1 MKNIVIIG
9 AGPGGLAAGLILS
22 SKGYTVTIYEK
33 DTVIGGRSKRVLE
46 NGFMFSLGPSF
57 VVYLDAYKWLFKEA
71 GLDFDK
77 EVAYKRLD
85 PIYQIN
91 KKDETWQLPGDF
103 EVLKKD
109 IDQKFGELAAY
120 KKFMEKE
127 EKTVNAMHPVMLTPF
142 HSRLSLLSK
151 NVINFGKFIGIDKVK
166 TKINKTFKSDIL
178 KDSMQFQTKYLGM
191 TPDETPG
198 FFTMLSYLEH
208 ALGIYHIDGGVPKLM
223 DIMASHIK
231 KNGGTIHLNT
241 PVQKIVS
248 ENKKATGVIVNDT
261 LINADHI
268 VVNADAPTMVEKLLD
283 EKSMRKYT
291 KEKMAKKTY
300 SVSAYMLYLGLSK
313 PLDYDVHTLILS
325 DDYSTYTKTLKD
337 NKALPDDMS
346 LYVYHPSAIDDS
358 FAPKN
363 QSSLMILAPVP
374 NLDAN
379 INWKNEEKA
388 FRKKVIQ
395 RMQERL
401 SFDEKDIV
409 FEKTYTPLDWE
420 NDGIYKGAIFAMK
433 HTLNQLLHKRPHN
446 RYEDLKNLYLVGG
459 STHPG
464 SGLPIIFES
473 AMISASLITN
483 V

>member
-1 MKNIVIIG
+1 MKKIVIIG
-9 AGPGGLAAGLILS
+9 AGPGGLAAGMILS
-22 SKGYTVTIYEK
+22 SKGYDVSIYEK
-33 DTVIGGRSKRVLE
+33 DNVIGGRSKRILE
-46 NGFMFSLGPSF
+46 NGFQFSLGPSF

-71 GLDFDK
+71 GLDFDQ

-85 PIYQIN
+85 PLYQIN
-91 KKDETWQLPGDF
+91 KKESVWNLPGTFDA
-103 EVLKKD
+103 LKKD
-109 IDQKFGELAAY
+109 IDEKFGELKAY
-120 KKFMEKE
+120 ERFMKKE

-151 NVINFGKFIGIDKVK
+151 NVINFGKFIGINKVG

-231 KNGGTIHLNT
+231 KNGGTIYLNA
-241 PVQKIVS
+241 PVEKIVS
-248 ENKKATGVIVNDT
+248 KNKKAVGVMVGGT
-261 LINADHI
+261 LIQADHI
-268 VVNADAPTMVEKLLD
+268 VVNADAPTMVEKLL
-283 EKSMRKYT
+283 EPEAMKKYT
-291 KEKMAKKTY
+291 PNTMAKKSY
-300 SVSAYMLYLGLSK
+300 SVSAYMLYLGLDTK
-313 PLDYDVHTLILS
+313 LDYPVHTLLLS
-325 DDYSTYTKTLKD
+325 DDYQNYTRTLKE
-337 NKALPDDMS
+337 NQALPEDMS
-346 LYVYHPSAIDDS
+346 LYIYHPSAIDES

-363 QSSLMILAPVP
+363 KSSLMVLAPVP
-374 NLDAN
+374 NNDAL
-379 INWKNEEKA
+379 IDWAKEEKA
-388 FRKKVIQ
+388 FRKKVISKL
-395 RMQERL
+395 RERL
-401 SFDEKDIV
+401 NFNEKEII
-409 FEKTYTPLDWE
+409 FEKTYTPIDWE

-473 AMISASLITN
+473 AMITSSLITKA
-483 V
+483 